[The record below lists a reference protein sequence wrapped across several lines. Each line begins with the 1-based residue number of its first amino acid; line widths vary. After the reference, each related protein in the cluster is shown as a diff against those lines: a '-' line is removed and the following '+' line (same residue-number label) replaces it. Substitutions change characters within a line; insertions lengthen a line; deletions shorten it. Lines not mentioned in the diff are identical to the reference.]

1 MSIFPRPLKRVLD
14 KIIPFSQEDKIPTFN
29 LGTGTADNTTYLR
42 GDGTW
47 ATVSGGGGM
56 MSGTATAAVTDIY
69 TTTISGVSSYTTNDS
84 YIIKFNTANV
94 NGATL
99 NINGIGAVNLV
110 KNNDV
115 TITGG
120 DIRVGQEFLVVYDGT
135 NFQMIGIAP
144 NQMFAYVTNDDSVT
158 INKGQVVYAFSA
170 AGDRMSVKLAY
181 NTSDATSAKTV
192 GIVFSSSIAPN
203 GTGFIITQGVIQ
215 NLNTAAYSAGDTLY
229 LGATAGTVT
238 NVKPYA
244 PNHLVYVG
252 IVERANAGNGQIYV
266 RVQNG
271 YELDEIHDVDLV
283 TTPPV
288 NGDVL
293 TYNGSLWV
301 NQAPSGGTVTSV
313 ATSAP
318 ITGGTI
324 TGSGTI
330 GITQATT
337 STDGYLSSTEWN
349 TFNGKLSSLTVGT
362 TPISSGTIGRVLFEN
377 GGNVLGEDAALF
389 WDNTNKR
396 LGVGATPTSTVR
408 LDVRAQGALSTDIG
422 FRVRNSADT
431 ANLFDVQGDGM
442 ANVRTRMICGFSGM
456 TTTGGSLFVYAGN
469 ANDFVARIY
478 NTAGTSIYNMRTTGN
493 GSYMDFNNSS
503 GTPGVTIKGGT
514 TDALVF
520 ADLRDIGF
528 GTTTGTKIGYATNQK
543 LAFWNKT
550 PIVQPTT
557 AIGSATRAGTG
568 GTNLTTTTTF
578 DGYTLAQVV
587 LALRNIGLLA

>member
-1 MSIFPRPLKRVLD
+1 MHDVQVGSYGTKDVLWRD
-14 KIIPFSQEDKIPTFN
+14 TSTN
-29 LGTGTADNTTYLR
+29 LWKNKDVFTLLG
-42 GDGTW
+42 
-47 ATVSGGGGM
+47 
-56 MSGTATAAVTDIY
+56 AA
-69 TTTISGVSSYTTNDS
+69 
-84 YIIKFNTANV
+84 
-94 NGATL
+94 
-99 NINGIGAVNLV
+99 
-110 KNNDV
+110 
-115 TITGG
+115 
-120 DIRVGQEFLVVYDGT
+120 
-135 NFQMIGIAP
+135 
-144 NQMFAYVTNDDSVT
+144 
-158 INKGQVVYAFSA
+158 
-170 AGDRMSVKLAY
+170 
-181 NTSDATSAKTV
+181 
-192 GIVFSSSIAPN
+192 SSSA
-203 GTGFIITQGVIQ
+203 
-215 NLNTAAYSAGDTLY
+215 
-229 LGATAGTVT
+229 
-238 NVKPYA
+238 
-244 PNHLVYVG
+244 
-252 IVERANAGNGQIYV
+252 
-266 RVQNG
+266 NG
-271 YELDEIHDVDLV
+271 YL
-283 TTPPV
+283 
-288 NGDVL
+288 
-293 TYNGSLWV
+293 
-301 NQAPSGGTVTSV
+301 
-313 ATSAP
+313 
-318 ITGGTI
+318 
-324 TGSGTI
+324 
-330 GITQATT
+330 T
-337 STDGYLSSTEWN
+337 STDWT
-349 TFNGKLSSLTVGT
+349 TFNGKQDALVSGVNIKTINSNSILGSGNLAITTSLTVGT